1 MTEYS
6 YPIENEPMPGSNW
19 SSVTK
24 GIGNGI
30 LDEGGFPYNLINLN
44 NATNK
49 ATVTAANLGDGV
61 LRSHAILDG
70 FYHRIDA
77 NVVIDLPA
85 VTKATTYYV
94 ALQFVPTRAT
104 EGKLP
109 VQLGVFTSL
118 DRTQG
123 KDYLVLWTIVRQA
136 NQLLTDA
143 AVTMG
148 RQRVA
153 GTVVVAS
160 EANLPPANSVL
171 WGTVGVIHNGR
182 DSDRAKIV
190 MAITDSSETTG
201 WKWKTLSDRGEVDDE
216 TFTWDLKNNTETYNS
231 PVADGFKRA
240 IGRRQKRRKLRGR
253 VGLISGN
260 DFVKDGEYRVFS
272 TGVGSGDTPERVQA
286 FTTTVGGVSG
296 GIGFARI
303 EVRPDGD
310 VIAWPSKNTAW
321 ISLDGIEWEVP

>member
-94 ALQFVPTRAT
+94 ALQYVPTRST

-118 DRTQG
+118 DRTQS
-123 KDYLVLWTIVRQA
+123 KDYLVLWTVLRQA

-143 AVTMG
+143 TVTMG

-153 GTVVVAS
+153 GTVIVAS
-160 EANLPPANSVL
+160 ESDLPAPSAVL
-171 WGTVGVIHNGR
+171 WGTLGVVHNGR
-182 DSDRAKIV
+182 DSDRAKIL
-190 MAITDSSETTG
+190 MAITDTSETGG
-201 WKWKTLSDRGEVDDE
+201 WKWKTLSDRAEPAWVALPDTGNAVWAGEGLRKEIQRSGTSRKIHGTVKKSDGSAYTENSTLGYKIATLSGVDLPAGHQRFPVV
-216 TFTWDLKNNTETYNS
+216 FTG
-231 PVADGFKRA
+231 ADKADKSGF
-240 IGRRQKRRKLRGR
+240 IE
-253 VGLISGN
+253 ISRTNQEARLYLSSGSAAYCYIPTI
-260 DFVKDGEYRVFS
+260 EY
-272 TGVGSGDTPERVQA
+272 QA
-286 FTTTVGGVSG
+286 EQS
-296 GIGFARI
+296 A
-303 EVRPDGD
+303 
-310 VIAWPSKNTAW
+310 
-321 ISLDGIEWEVP
+321 